1 MGVAAVLRRFHP
13 AAQHSGGITRQ
24 TEAFGS
30 ILAPI
35 RHMPITIRQ
44 STQREES
51 VPGGRRL
58 TLEFRAE
65 GDAVPALL
73 LLPTT
78 AVSAPAALLLH
89 GYGSRKEHMAE
100 GVGRALLARGI
111 ASLAIDLPLHGTRQ
125 DPLQA
130 QAARNPLAI
139 ARLWRSAI
147 GDAMLAI
154 GYLRAR
160 RDVNRQCIALV
171 GYSMGAF
178 LGTIIT
184 AREPAVRA
192 TILAAGG
199 DLPSGTPFES
209 LVRRMVDPLKAVR
222 QFAGRPLLM
231 VHGRRDSTIR
241 PEQAERLF
249 AAAGEPKEL
258 RWWDAGHILPP
269 AAIDDAADWLAGQI
283 GTGARAETG

>member
-1 MGVAAVLRRFHP
+1 M
-13 AAQHSGGITRQ
+13 
-24 TEAFGS
+24 
-30 ILAPI
+30 
-35 RHMPITIRQ
+35 
-44 STQREES
+44 QREES
-51 VPGGRRL
+51 VGGGRRF

-65 GDAVPALL
+65 GEAVPAVL
-73 LLPTT
+73 LLP
-78 AVSAPAALLLH
+78 AAAEPAPAALLLH

-130 QAARNPLAI
+130 QTARNPLAI
-139 ARLWRSAI
+139 ARLWRTAI
-147 GDAMLAI
+147 EDAKLAI

-160 RDVNRQCIALV
+160 REVDRQRIALV

-178 LGTIIT
+178 LGTIIA
-184 AREPAVRA
+184 AREPAIRA
-192 TILAAGG
+192 TVLAAGG
-199 DLPSGTPFES
+199 DLPTGTPFENPI
-209 LVRRMVDPLKAVR
+209 RRIVDPLKAVR
-222 QFAGRPLLM
+222 QLAGRPLLM
-231 VHGRRDSTIR
+231 VHGRRDSTVR

-269 AAIDDAADWLAGQI
+269 AAIDDAADWLAGRI
-283 GTGARAETG
+283 GTGAQEETG